1 MATHGE
7 VQRGPGAKR
16 YESGVGED
24 INTKQGCIGINM
36 EKYSGVQGQ
45 SATNLGLEKI

>member
-1 MATHGE
+1 LYLYKHGE

-24 INTKQGCIGINM
+24 INTKQGCICINM
-36 EKYSGVQGQ
+36 EE
-45 SATNLGLEKI
+45 NLLDSCLQTS